1 MQYSQCKTSK
11 TKRPVWLLTHSAC
24 ACLAQRLQGC
34 VNTRPKSR
42 CVAWWVVQ
50 ESPSADTGRDA
61 AGVVTRFLPLQ
72 KLKVIYLGGNDKYD
86 AVVLCADQ
94 TFEFTSIEILPT
106 CISARELELERA
118 LQRQKCPF
126 SARNISLQ
134 LLQLFGQV
142 KHAQSSILICHGHDQ
157 ICCAVAIGS
166 VMTGFNFLHA
176 YVN

>member
-1 MQYSQCKTSK
+1 M
-11 TKRPVWLLTHSAC
+11 
-24 ACLAQRLQGC
+24 
-34 VNTRPKSR
+34 
-42 CVAWWVVQ
+42 Q

-72 KLKVIYLGGNDKYD
+72 KLKVIYLGGNDEYDID

-94 TFEFTSIEILPT
+94 TFEFTSIEIVRT

-142 KHAQSSILICHGHDQ
+142 KHAQSSILICHGHDHC
-157 ICCAVAIGS
+157 CCAVAIGS
-166 VMTGFNFLHA
+166 VMTGFVACICKLLRQIKLKL
-176 YVN
+176 